1 MSSSSALAATTVV
14 DVDARRRSEL
24 GQFLKACRARR
35 TPQEAGLPPGSRR
48 RTSGLRREEVAMLAG
63 VGFTWYSWLEQGRP
77 INVSSQVLD
86 AVARTLAMDS
96 TERRHLY
103 RLADATPQRVGADT
117 TAVTPEMRAVI
128 DNLDPLPAAL
138 VNGRFDV
145 VATNEAHDDMLWQ
158 WHSMPC
164 VHKNTLWCHL
174 TEPAAREKLL
184 NYDEEIPYAVARLR
198 ADYARH
204 VGEPEW
210 EGDIRRLA
218 AISEEFTE
226 LWERHEVAAPETR
239 VRRLSNKD
247 AGELTLIVSEL
258 EVAATPGMRIEVYT
272 PADEDNRERLK
283 LTRGRS
289 RAATDEARELQL

>member
-1 MSSSSALAATTVV
+1 MSSSSALADTTGM
-14 DVDARRRSEL
+14 DADARRRSEL

-35 TPQEAGLPPGSRR
+35 TPQEAGLPPGTRR

-103 RLADATPQRVGADT
+103 RLADATPQRAGADAM
-117 TAVTPEMRAVI
+117 AVTREVRAVI
-128 DNLDPLPAAL
+128 DSLDPLPAVL

-145 VATNEAHDDMLWQ
+145 IATNEAHDDLLWQ

-164 VHKNTLWCHL
+164 LHKNTLWCHL
-174 TEPAAREKLL
+174 TEPAARKKLL
-184 NYDEEIPYAVARLR
+184 NYDDEIPYAVARLR

-218 AISEEFTE
+218 SVSEEFTE

-239 VRRLSNKD
+239 VRRLSNED

-289 RAATDEARELQL
+289 RAATEEARELKF

>member
-1 MSSSSALAATTVV
+1 MSSPSALADTTVA
-14 DVDARRRSEL
+14 DAAARRRSEL

-35 TPQEAGLPPGSRR
+35 TPQEAGLPPGTRR
-48 RTSGLRREEVAMLAG
+48 RTTGLRREEVAMLAG

-86 AVARTLAMDS
+86 AVARTLAMDRA
-96 TERRHLY
+96 ERRHLY
-103 RLADATPQRVGADT
+103 RLADATPERAGVNT
-117 TAVTPEMRAVI
+117 TAVTPELRAVI
-128 DNLDPLPAAL
+128 DSLDPLPAVL
-138 VNGRFDV
+138 INGRFDV

-174 TEPAAREKLL
+174 TEPLAREKLL

-210 EGDIRRLA
+210 EGDLRRLMS
-218 AISEEFTE
+218 ISAEFTE
-226 LWERHEVAAPETR
+226 LWERHEVAGPETR
-239 VRRLSNKD
+239 VRRLSNQD
-247 AGELTLIVSEL
+247 AGELTFLVSEL
-258 EVAATPGMRIEVYT
+258 EVAAAPGMRIEVYT

-289 RAATDEARELQL
+289 RAASEEARELQL